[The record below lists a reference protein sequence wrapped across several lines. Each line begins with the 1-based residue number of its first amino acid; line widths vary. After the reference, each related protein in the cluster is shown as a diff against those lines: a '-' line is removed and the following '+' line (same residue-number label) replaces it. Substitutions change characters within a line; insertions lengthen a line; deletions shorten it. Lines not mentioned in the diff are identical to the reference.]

1 MVLAREREKC
11 KEKKTK
17 LNLELKL
24 DNGAL
29 VSFMSRTLLL
39 ELDTQSNFKRR
50 RAQKKEKF
58 KKCSL
63 ENIKTKMMK

>member
-1 MVLAREREKC
+1 
-11 KEKKTK
+11 
-17 LNLELKL
+17 
-24 DNGAL
+24 
-29 VSFMSRTLLL
+29 MSRTLLL